1 MRLVESKNIHLDVKR
16 VQNFMENWRMDT
28 VGIEPTTSCMQT
40 NMQSRRATTVP
51 RAHRK
56 IVNTYNFI
64 GLLGTITFFWDIR
77 RALNDHNTSKPS
89 KSSSK
94 PENQSK

>member
-16 VQNFMENWRMDT
+16 VQNIMENWRMDT

-51 RAHRK
+51 RAHTRK
-56 IVNTYNFI
+56 LNTYSSI
-64 GLLGTITFFWDIR
+64 GLLGTITLLSMATAPQNPQNPGQSLEI
-77 RALNDHNTSKPS
+77 
-89 KSSSK
+89 
-94 PENQSK
+94 NQSSRDPH